1 MKFGNR
7 TIPSVVY
14 PRQPQMLSFHFDSS
28 IERKVRPSLESK
40 RRGLITYL
48 LKSLPIRVLAIRIRS
63 ELSEEGLAAEP
74 NI

>member
-1 MKFGNR
+1 
-7 TIPSVVY
+7 
-14 PRQPQMLSFHFDSS
+14 MLSFHFDSS